1 MSGLVRRYEIV
12 ATAAVVL
19 SITLGAVPSAL
30 GTHVRSQHT
39 SALPP
44 SQTRHLDA
52 AKFRGTLIGLQY
64 ETYFTPHN
72 TQWKGKRETAVSSLQ
87 QGTEEAIP
95 ILGEYS
101 SFDVKTLR
109 THEKWFGQ
117 LGINWLLLDWSNFL
131 AMKPAWE
138 LHRGATHELEES
150 TSLLFKTYSDL
161 QKEGRHPPKLVLMLG
176 LGAGSSADMKR
187 VNEIVK
193 WTTENFLD
201 RPEYKNL
208 WLYYH
213 GKPLM
218 TILYFPAHPC
228 EDLTRVLAQTPLHA
242 TGWTIRWVAS
252 QLQDNHAERCGMWS
266 WMDGSIRQ
274 IVTDRNGLPEET
286 VVTPACFPLTA
297 PPNGGWLSPLAVGKD
312 HGAPYLESWK
322 VAFESRPKF
331 IQIHQWNEFSGQGK
345 GDGAGPEHNIFGD
358 EYSSELSDDI
368 EPTMLDTCGY
378 RGCGGWGYYYM
389 NLTRALISLYRGH
402 TPDITVMALSGPF
415 QPAVVKADHLRLK
428 WVVIGKK
435 PTGYELQLDGKTIA
449 HDLPGTSY
457 VLNLAGSLTG
467 RHRVTLIA
475 DGAHTYFDLDP
486 RKMAKRSSK
495 PLPVTS
501 AIEFRYAPAQK

>member
-1 MSGLVRRYEIV
+1 MRRPEIV
-12 ATAAVVL
+12 ATAAVLL
-19 SITLGAVPSAL
+19 SVTLGVAPRAL
-30 GTHVRSQHT
+30 GTDLRSQRAST
-39 SALPP
+39 VTA
-44 SQTRHLDA
+44 SQTQRLDA
-52 AKFRGTLIGLQY
+52 ATFRGTLIGLQY

-72 TQWKGKRETAVSSLQ
+72 TQWTGKRETAVSNLL

-101 SFDVKTLR
+101 SFDVKTLK
-109 THEKWFGQ
+109 THEQWFEQ
-117 LGINWLLLDWSNFL
+117 LGINWLLLDWSNLL

-138 LHRGATHELEES
+138 LHQGATQELEQS
-150 TSLLFKTYSDL
+150 TNLLFTTYSHL

-176 LGAGSSADMKR
+176 LGGGSPADMKR
-187 VNEIVK
+187 VNKIVQ
-193 WTTENFLD
+193 WTSENFLD
-201 RPEYKNL
+201 KPEYKDL

-213 GKPLM
+213 GKPLL
-218 TILYFPAHPC
+218 TILYFPVHPC
-228 EDLTRVLAQTPLHA
+228 QDLTAVLARTPLHA

-274 IVTDRNGLPEET
+274 IVTDHNGLAEET
-286 VVTPACFPLTA
+286 VVTPACFPLIA

-322 VAFESRPKF
+322 VAFQSRPKF
-331 IQIHQWNEFSGQGK
+331 IQIHQWNEFSGQGID
-345 GDGAGPEHNIFGD
+345 DGAGPEHNIFGD
-358 EYSSELSDDI
+358 EYSPELSDDI
-368 EPTMLDTCGY
+368 EPTELDACGY

-389 NLTRALISLYRGH
+389 NLTQALISLYRGR

-415 QPAVVKADHLRLK
+415 QSAVVKTDHLQLK
-428 WVVIGKK
+428 WVVIGKA
-435 PTGYELQLDGKTIA
+435 PAGYELQLDGKTIA
-449 HDLPGTSY
+449 HNLPGPSY
-457 VLNLAGSLTG
+457 VLDLAGSPSG

-486 RKMAKRSSK
+486 HKIATKSSK

-501 AIEFRYAPAQK
+501 TIEFRYAPAQK